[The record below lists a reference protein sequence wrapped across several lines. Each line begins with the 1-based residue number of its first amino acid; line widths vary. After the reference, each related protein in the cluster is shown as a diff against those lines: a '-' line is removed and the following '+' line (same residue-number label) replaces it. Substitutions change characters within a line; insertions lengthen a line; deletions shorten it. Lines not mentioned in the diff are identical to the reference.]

1 MARRSTIEKLPED
14 VRRWLERALTESGF
28 SGYNELES
36 LLRERGYVISKS
48 AIHRYGQKIERRYGA
63 IRAATEAAR
72 MLTEG
77 AADDQDARSEAVI
90 ALFRPSCSR
99 VLSSCRR
106 RKKAKSILKN
116 AWPCCRRWRRM
127 WLRCPARPST
137 SKSSSLKYG
146 PERSRQPATP
156 RKLPVRGDCQATQ
169 YRRFVARF
177 WGLPHDKIIR
187 SDFKRRWRRPR
198 RDESHGREE

>member
-90 ALFRPSCSR
+90 ALIQTELFESIVQLQEAEEGEVDPKERVALLSKVAKNVATLSR
-99 VLSSCRR
+99 ASVNL
-106 RKKAKSILKN
+106 
-116 AWPCCRRWRRM
+116 
-127 WLRCPARPST
+127 
-137 SKSSSLKYG
+137 KSSSLKYG

-156 RKLPVRGDCQATQ
+156 RKLPVRGT
-169 YRRFVARF
+169 V
-177 WGLPHDKIIR
+177 
-187 SDFKRRWRRPR
+187 KRRSTGASS
-198 RDESHGREE
+198 RDSGDCHMTKSSGVILNAAGGGPEG